1 MRKLMI
7 ILIDVKIDK
16 ILHIVIK
23 KTILSKEGTEENFF
37 NLLRLIYGKKT
48 TGNIVLNEML
58 TVFTLTTECTAG
70 LRQ

>member
-1 MRKLMI
+1 MI

-23 KTILSKEGTEENFF
+23 KTILSKLETEENFF

-70 LRQ
+70 LSQ